1 LREETWLMSGAKYG
15 KSEAKAVAKEKLR
28 GLIPGPV
35 LPIDSAGNMDETG
48 YRHNLRHCVDVVG
61 SEVLYINSYYQH
73 FWLLTSDERR
83 RVLEIAVDEVGGQI
97 PLINRCAHP
106 SPKEAIALAQHAQD
120 QGADFISLVLPPFG
134 SNKDILFGYFSMIAR
149 EIEIGITLFNTA
161 QAGYSISPEW
171 MAELAEIPNVCALK
185 NGMELDHTAKVR
197 ELVGDSI
204 VVVDPDEE
212 NFLVNL
218 REGQQAL
225 YSGTQLMFDGA
236 NGQPLRSYME
246 AAFDGRFED
255 AEKLFDEMQPLRD
268 VHRKWVLEPWGNAA
282 GLCPVSTVSYW
293 CSLMGMKGGDVPE
306 PLPNLTDADKAN
318 LRSDLEAIG
327 HL

>member
-1 LREETWLMSGAKYG
+1 MQFMTGPKYG
-15 KSEAKAVAKEKLR
+15 KHEAKAVAKDKLR

-35 LPIDSAGNMDETG
+35 LPITETGEMDEAA

-61 SEVLYINSYYQH
+61 SEVLYINSYYQN
-73 FWLLTSDERR
+73 FWLLTSDERK
-83 RVLEIAVDEVGGQI
+83 RVFEIAVDEVGGQI
-97 PLINRCAHP
+97 PLIDRCAHP

-120 QGADFISLVLPPFG
+120 NGADFISLVLPPFG
-134 SNKDILFGYFSMIAR
+134 SNKDILFGYFSMIADA
-149 EIEIGITLFNTA
+149 IEIGITLFNTP

-204 VVVDPDEE
+204 VVIDPDEE

-236 NGQPLRSYME
+236 NGQPLRAYME
-246 AAFDGRFED
+246 AAFAGQLDD
-255 AEKLFDEMQPLRD
+255 AERLFDEMQPVRD
-268 VHRKWVLEPWGNAA
+268 VHHKWVLAPWGNAA

-293 CSLMGMKGGDVPE
+293 CSLMGMKGGVVPP
-306 PLPNLTDADKAN
+306 PLPNLSEDDEAN
-318 LRSDLEAIG
+318 LRKDLEAIG
-327 HL
+327 HI

>member
-1 LREETWLMSGAKYG
+1 MSDPKYS

-35 LPIDSAGNMDETG
+35 LPINDDGSMNEAD

-61 SEVLYINSYYQH
+61 SEVLYINSYYQN
-73 FWLLTSDERR
+73 FWLLTSAERK
-83 RVLEIAVDEVGGQI
+83 RVFEIAADEVGARI
-97 PLINRCAHP
+97 PLIDRCAHP
-106 SPKEAIALAQHAQD
+106 SPKEAIDLALHAQEN
-120 QGADFISLVLPPFG
+120 GADFISLVLPPFG
-134 SNKDILFGYFSMIAR
+134 ANKDILFGYFSMIAR

-185 NGMELDHTAKVR
+185 NGMELEHTAKVR

-204 VVVDPDEE
+204 VVIDPDEE

-236 NGQPLRSYME
+236 NGQPLRAYME
-246 AAFDGRFED
+246 AAFDGRFDD
-255 AEKLFDEMQPLRD
+255 AEKLFEAARPVRD
-268 VHRKWVLEPWGNAA
+268 VHKKWVLDPWGNAA

-293 CSLMGMKGGDVPE
+293 CSLMGMKGGTVPE
-306 PLPNLTDADKAN
+306 PLPNLTEDDKAN
-318 LRSDLEAIG
+318 LRKELEAIG
-327 HL
+327 HI